1 MIDPKVSL
9 LFSMEFREDL
19 EKIADRV
26 DYILLVTHVV
36 ALPELTAPKPHRVFD
51 FLNAY
56 IATSEMADL
65 FDNFLISY
73 ALMGHV
79 HHRLSVS

>member
-26 DYILLVTHVV
+26 DYILLITHVV
-36 ALPELTAPKPHRVFD
+36 ALPELTAPKPKRVFD
-51 FLNAY
+51 F
-56 IATSEMADL
+56 
-65 FDNFLISY
+65 
-73 ALMGHV
+73 
-79 HHRLSVS
+79 